1 MPICLSRDLGELDI
15 GSFSIAPTYQVLG
28 RTLPLGPP
36 DEGVGFAVSHLP
48 HCFVQCSLN
57 VSKLCSFLPHNLSG
71 MKKSNLF
78 RKSSKGNVSPR
89 LMCKSCWVH
98 NCGCIRNMKFH
109 ALYNFRNDHLWGL
122 KGIPVPAIWTK
133 QLFSFE
139 MSLLLPYNIYFP
151 RTRCT
156 FFISGAWL
164 SFLAGRKMNTQN
176 CGQSSARV
184 NKRSMRIPEVWTK
197 TRPLCPSL
205 KTSPLWSLLTWV
217 SLPRPH
223 VKEDF
228 WLLGCKKNMRNPR
241 QPELIFYYSRNS
253 GKDENTFILILCSL
267 PYWPQWA
274 RELS

>member
-1 MPICLSRDLGELDI
+1 MLVNFVLSYLIIWVGWRNLTSSGNLPREMFLLDWCI
-15 GSFSIAPTYQVLG
+15 NLVEYITVDAYG
-28 RTLPLGPP
+28 TL
-36 DEGVGFAVSHLP
+36 
-48 HCFVQCSLN
+48 
-57 VSKLCSFLPHNLSG
+57 
-71 MKKSNLF
+71 
-78 RKSSKGNVSPR
+78 
-89 LMCKSCWVH
+89 
-98 NCGCIRNMKFH
+98 KFH
-109 ALYNFRNDHLWGL
+109 ALYNFRYDHLWGL
-122 KGIPVPAIWTK
+122 KGIPVPAVWTK

-156 FFISGAWL
+156 SFSSGAWL

-223 VKEDF
+223 VKQDF
-228 WLLGCKKNMRNPR
+228 WLLGCKKNMRNTR
-241 QPELIFYYSRNS
+241 QPELIFHYSRNS